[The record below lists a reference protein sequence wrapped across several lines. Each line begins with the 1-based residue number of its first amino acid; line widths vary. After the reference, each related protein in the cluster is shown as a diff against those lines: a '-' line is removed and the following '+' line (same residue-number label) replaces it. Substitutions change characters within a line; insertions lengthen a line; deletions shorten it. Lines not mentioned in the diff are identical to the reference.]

1 MSDNFLDNT
10 LIIEELSISEDLEEL
25 VESND
30 YYLEEDLNI
39 FYSYPY
45 YSADNFDYQ
54 YRLTLDKSLIL
65 EEVKCDD
72 NDNEFNVLKTI
83 CDLELEK
90 GLSMIYDS
98 IDIRDENENKLEVT
112 NDIVDFELK
121 ESKNPHQIL
130 ENNKSIVLLEL
141 YKSIQ

>member
-1 MSDNFLDNT
+1 MSNNFLDNK

-25 VESND
+25 VECND

-45 YSADNFDYQ
+45 YSANNYDYQ
-54 YRLTLDKSLIL
+54 YRLTLDNSLLL

-72 NDNEFNVLKTI
+72 NDNEFSVLKTVCNLDI
-83 CDLELEK
+83 KK
-90 GLSMIYDS
+90 GLAMIYDN

-121 ESKNPHQIL
+121 ESKNPQEIL

>member
-1 MSDNFLDNT
+1 M
-10 LIIEELSISEDLEEL
+10 
-25 VESND
+25 
-30 YYLEEDLNI
+30 
-39 FYSYPY
+39 
-45 YSADNFDYQ
+45 
-54 YRLTLDKSLIL
+54 TLDKSLLL

-72 NDNEFNVLKTI
+72 NDNEFSVLKTL
-83 CDLELEK
+83 CNLDLEK
-90 GLSMIYDS
+90 GLSMIYDN

-121 ESKNPHQIL
+121 ESKNPKQTL